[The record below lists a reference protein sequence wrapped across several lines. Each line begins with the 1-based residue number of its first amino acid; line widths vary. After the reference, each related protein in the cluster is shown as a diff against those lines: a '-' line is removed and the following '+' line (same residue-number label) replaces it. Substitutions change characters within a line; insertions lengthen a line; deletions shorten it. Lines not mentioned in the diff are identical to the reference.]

1 MTSAERIA
9 ANRRNAR
16 ASTGPRTAAGKRKAA
31 ANALRH
37 GLAASVPDCAMTAM
51 AARIA
56 TALAGEQSSPGR
68 RALIAPIA
76 EAQAEI
82 WRARS
87 ARAALI
93 NLAAASISGHEEHR
107 EAEAIVQSLPQL
119 TQLETY
125 ERRAMARRRRA
136 LRHLRKSEL
145 STAK

>member
-16 ASTGPRTAAGKRKAA
+16 ASTGPRTAAGKRNSA

-37 GLAASVPDCAMTAM
+37 GLAASVQDSAMTAM

-56 TALAGEQSSPGR
+56 AALTGPESSPGR

-82 WRARS
+82 WRARN

-93 NLAAASISGHEEHR
+93 NLAAASIAGDEQDR
-107 EAEAIVQSLPQL
+107 EAVAIAQSLPQL
-119 TQLETY
+119 TRLDTY
-125 ERRAMARRRRA
+125 ERRATARRNRA
-136 LRHLRKSEL
+136 LCALRNFHDV
-145 STAK
+145 

>member
-1 MTSAERIA
+1 MTSPERIA

-16 ASTGPRTAAGKRKAA
+16 ASTGPRTAAGKRKVA

-82 WRARS
+82 WRART

-93 NLAAASISGHEEHR
+93 NLATANLPGDAEQR
-107 EAEAIVQSLPQL
+107 EAEAIAQSV
-119 TQLETY
+119 LELMRLDVY
-125 ERRAMARRRRA
+125 ERRAMARRKRA
-136 LRHLRKSEL
+136 LCALRNFEGV
-145 STAK
+145 